1 MSDEKFMGG
10 CDPSDCASCGGG
22 CGSVPRVPNPTIKLT
37 LEDDT
42 ELECAVLTT
51 FDVNDQEYIPLLPL
65 DENGKNTN
73 GDVYLFRFSEDG
85 DQPAIENIERNDE
98 YMAAA
103 EAFDEFMS
111 NLKEDAGSTE
121 S

>member
-51 FDVNDQEYIPLLPL
+51 FDVNDQEYIALLPL

-73 GDVYLFRFSEDG
+73 GDG
-85 DQPAIENIERNDE
+85 DQPVIENIERNDE

>member
-1 MSDEKFMGG
+1 MCIRDS
-10 CDPSDCASCGGG
+10 
-22 CGSVPRVPNPTIKLT
+22 
-37 LEDDT
+37 
-42 ELECAVLTT
+42 
-51 FDVNDQEYIPLLPL
+51 
-65 DENGKNTN
+65 
-73 GDVYLFRFSEDG
+73 LFRFSEDG
-85 DQPAIENIERNDE
+85 DQPVIENIERNDE

>member
-1 MSDEKFMGG
+1 MSDEKFIGG

-37 LEDDT
+37 LEDDK

-51 FDVNDQEYIPLLPL
+51 FDANDREYIALLPL
-65 DENGKNTN
+65 DENGKNQN
-73 GDVYLFRFSEDG
+73 GDVYLFRFSEEG
-85 DQPAIENIERNDE
+85 DQPVIENIERDDE

-111 NLKEDAGSTE
+111 NLQGGNSSEE
-121 S
+121 